1 MTGHTDEAIF
11 ARNSRGEG
19 HSTIKSLAETKDL
32 LEARSVTMGIC
43 PKKSAATPRSEME
56 WEGEEE
62 EEEEEEEEVAVEKE
76 EEASLIST
84 PHLYLD
90 KDSSDE

>member
-1 MTGHTDEAIF
+1 MNTRLAIRHLEIHNTSSDGEKNMTGHTDEAIF

-43 PKKSAATPRSEME
+43 PKKSAATPRSVME
-56 WEGEEE
+56 
-62 EEEEEEEEVAVEKE
+62 
-76 EEASLIST
+76 
-84 PHLYLD
+84 
-90 KDSSDE
+90 